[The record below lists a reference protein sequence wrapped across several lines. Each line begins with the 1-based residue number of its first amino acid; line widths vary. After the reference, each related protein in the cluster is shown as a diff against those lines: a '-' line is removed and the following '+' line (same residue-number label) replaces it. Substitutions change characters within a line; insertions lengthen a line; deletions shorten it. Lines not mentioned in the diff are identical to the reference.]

1 MEKGLIQA
9 FSIYH
14 LAFSIYH
21 LALSIE
27 HLAFIGGEAKMEK
40 GLIQV
45 YTGDG
50 KGKTTAAIGLA
61 VRARSQGLNVGYI
74 YFHKEPEAWDYG
86 EHKILEGIGV
96 NIFGFAKRH
105 PHFYKEV
112 SFEEM
117 RQECLSGLER
127 IKKLYDENKYDLLIL
142 DEINISIRDGFLK
155 EEEVLSIMEKKPEG
169 LELVLTG
176 RGATQKIIEK
186 ADLVSRIEEIKHPY
200 RLGVQRRKG
209 IEY

>member
-1 MEKGLIQA
+1 
-9 FSIYH
+9 
-14 LAFSIYH
+14 
-21 LALSIE
+21 
-27 HLAFIGGEAKMEK
+27 MEK

-61 VRARSQGLNVGYI
+61 VRARGQGLSVGYI
-74 YFHKEPEAWDYG
+74 YFYKEPGAWDYG
-86 EHKILEGIGV
+86 EIRVLEKLGV
-96 NIFGFAKRH
+96 DTFGFAQKH
-105 PHFYKEV
+105 PHFYKDV

-117 RQECLSGLER
+117 RKESLAGLEF
-127 IKKLYDENKYDLLIL
+127 IKKLYGENKYDLLIL

-155 EEEVLSIMEKKPEG
+155 EKEVLEIMEIKPEG

-176 RGATQKIIEK
+176 RGATQKITEK
-186 ADLVSRIEEIKHPY
+186 AELVSRIEEIKHPY
-200 RLGVQRRKG
+200 NTCIERRKG